1 MSLSLRCYTKI
12 PEVIAHG
19 FTRLN
24 IKHRASTLTHGN
36 DTFEINFTDN
46 RGQEFQMTLYAA
58 TADTDIMVDDA
69 TAYRINRPDV
79 AVRKTVSLRDGET
92 YRKTRAA
99 YAAKAAA
106 DEINESVVI
115 DF

>member
-1 MSLSLRCYTKI
+1 MSLSLRATKV
-12 PEVIAHG
+12 PEVVAHG
-19 FTRLN
+19 FTRLD
-24 IKHRASTLTHGN
+24 IKHRSSTLTHGN

-46 RGQEFQMTLYAA
+46 RGQKYQMTLYAA
-58 TADTDIMVDDA
+58 TPDTDIMVDDA

-92 YRKTRAA
+92 YRATRAA

-106 DEINESVVI
+106 DEINERVVI

>member
-1 MSLSLRCYTKI
+1 MSLSLRATKV
-12 PEVIAHG
+12 PEVVAHG
-19 FTRLN
+19 FTRLD
-24 IKHRASTLTHGN
+24 IKHRSSTLTHGN

-46 RGQEFQMTLYAA
+46 RGQQFQMTLYAA

-79 AVRKTVSLRDGET
+79 AVRDIHDAKKFLAACKT
-92 YRKTRAA
+92 YRG
-99 YAAKAAA
+99 
-106 DEINESVVI
+106 DDESVTI

>member
-1 MSLSLRCYTKI
+1 MSLSLRCYSKI
-12 PEVIAHG
+12 PEVVAHG

-24 IKHRASTLTHGN
+24 IKHRSSALTHGK

-46 RGQEFQMTLYAA
+46 RGQEFQMTLYAD

-79 AVRKTVSLRDGET
+79 AVHRDPLDAKKFLAACKT
-92 YRKTRAA
+92 YRG
-99 YAAKAAA
+99 
-106 DEINESVVI
+106 DDESVVI

>member
-19 FTRLN
+19 FTRLD
-24 IKHRASTLTHGN
+24 IKHRSSTLSHGN

-79 AVRKTVSLRDGET
+79 AVHRDPLDAKKFLAACKT
-92 YRKTRAA
+92 YRG
-99 YAAKAAA
+99 
-106 DEINESVVI
+106 DDESVTI

>member
-24 IKHRASTLTHGN
+24 IKHRSSTLSHGN

-69 TAYRINRPDV
+69 TAYRIIRPDV
-79 AVRKTVSLRDGET
+79 AVHRDPLDAKKFLAACKT
-92 YRKTRAA
+92 YRG
-99 YAAKAAA
+99 
-106 DEINESVVI
+106 DDESVVI